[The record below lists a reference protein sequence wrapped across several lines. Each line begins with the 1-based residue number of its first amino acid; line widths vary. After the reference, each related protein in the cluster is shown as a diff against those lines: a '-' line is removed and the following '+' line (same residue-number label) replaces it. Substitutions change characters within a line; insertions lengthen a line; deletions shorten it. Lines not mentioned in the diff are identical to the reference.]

1 MNPPFLLPNRNTI
14 FHNSSLQPSVT
25 DENQYYIVCFLYQ
38 LFSQQYVRS
47 KTLHPIPDIT
57 IEFYDFDRNGFVI
70 NGQVYNP
77 YEVVSSIRN
86 TIPIKTYPECCRSAQ
101 YSQLLYIMIPYAGLI
116 GFLSGPAEHRPP
128 RIIPSNF
135 WNVEYEWFEST
146 NPRYHL
152 EVIRTVKDKK
162 PCIVTGGTGTGKTKV
177 IPKLF
182 YYYYCIY
189 NSPQFFQTGLYAPD
203 IVMALPRVF
212 LAKNTYNDYKK
223 ALGYD
228 KALESICPLQ
238 LFAEGEIAKWPT
250 EFPGPKFKIGTSE
263 SMFKFSS
270 TCGLSLIDE
279 FHEHDLKSDIFFSLL
294 FKEKKHIVLI
304 TATPSKNDET
314 LFPKFMADT
323 YRIHIASSKVFEV
336 TVNSQEATSKNYAV
350 ITQRITIE
358 IANNLSIGQAL
369 LVFLPT
375 VESVNKLVS
384 ALQSRLPTD
393 IVIVPF
399 YSTVIATSRAKIESV
414 ENERKVV
421 IVATQAAESSVTFP
435 TLVNVID
442 AGMEVR
448 IITSPQ
454 GEFHTYSIK
463 PEVRMINQYQ
473 YQQRRGRVGRRQRG
487 KMIALYD
494 PTKLST
500 ESPDALDGNL
510 TTLVLLMRK
519 YNILPDDLFV
529 IMSGVK
535 KKLFEDIYARTSHLD
550 ISNIPADRLKNIYW
564 LESIQYLSN
573 PDVPDTDKLL
583 YLELWETKPFQEAL
597 NIYNRIK
604 HQSYV
609 PKRRVYYLRTK
620 GKYVYLREQYGKYI
634 LEHSVPLSSFKE
646 GFRQYDQV
654 SLTYTIPA

>member
-1 MNPPFLLPNRNTI
+1 MNPPFLLPNLNTI

-38 LFSQQYVRS
+38 LFSQQYTIS
-47 KTLHPIPDIT
+47 KRLSPVPNVT
-57 IEFYDFDRNGFVI
+57 IESYDFDANGFIV
-70 NGQVYNP
+70 NGEIYNP
-77 YEVVSSIRN
+77 YELASSIHN
-86 TIPIKTYPECCRSAQ
+86 TIPIKTYPECCRSSQ
-101 YSQLLYIMIPYAGLI
+101 YSKLLYIMIPYAGLI
-116 GFLSGPAEHRPP
+116 GFLSGPAEYRPA

-146 NPRYHL
+146 NPMYHL

-177 IPKLF
+177 VPKLF
-182 YYYYCIY
+182 FYYYCIY
-189 NSPQFFQTGLYAPD
+189 NSPNFFQTGIYAPD
-203 IVMALPRVF
+203 VVMALPRVF

-228 KALESICPLQ
+228 KSLNSVCPLQ
-238 LFAEGEIAKWPT
+238 LFAEGEIIKWPT
-250 EFPGPKFKIGTSE
+250 EFLGPKFKIGTSE
-263 SMFKFSS
+263 SLFKFST
-270 TCGLSLIDE
+270 TCGLSMIDE

-304 TATPSKNDET
+304 TATPSKNDES
-314 LFPKFMADT
+314 LFPKFMPDT

-336 TVNSQEATSKNYAV
+336 TVNSQEATTKNYAE
-350 ITQRITIE
+350 IAQRITIQ

-384 ALQSRLPTD
+384 NLQSRLSTD

-399 YSTVIATSRAKIESV
+399 YSTVITTSRDKIESIQ
-414 ENERKVV
+414 NDRKVV

-448 IITSPQ
+448 IVMKQQ
-454 GEFHTYSIK
+454 GNFHTYKVI

-494 PTKLST
+494 PKKLST
-500 ESPDALDGNL
+500 ESPDVLDGNL

-529 IMSGVK
+529 IMSGDK
-535 KKLFEDIYARTSHLD
+535 KKLFEEIYTRTSYLD
-550 ISNIPADRLKNIYW
+550 ISQIPADSLKNIYW

-573 PDVPDTDKLL
+573 PNIPDSDKSL
-583 YLELWETKPFQEAL
+583 YLELWETKTFQQAL
-597 NIYNRIK
+597 NIYNKIRY
-604 HQSYV
+604 QSYI

-620 GKYVYLREQYGKYI
+620 GKYVYLWERYENYI

-646 GFRQYDQV
+646 GFSQYDQV